1 VSGQE
6 SAREITFGFDGA
18 TLTLSDVHAGAST
31 RSRAGEL
38 WSVHAVLILHGA
50 RAETHVWLSELD
62 MPLDAFFRGLADS
75 LHGWEGTKEWATYEG
90 GLRLSCTADRLG
102 HISVLVELRERSGPD
117 GWCVQGEVPLEAGQ
131 LERLAAAVARFLEP
145 S

>member
-1 VSGQE
+1 VSGHE

-18 TLTLSDVHAGAST
+18 TLSLTDFHAGAST
-31 RSRAGEL
+31 RSGHGEL
-38 WSVHAVLILHGA
+38 WAVHAVLILHGV

-62 MPLDAFFRGLADS
+62 VPLDAFFRGLADS
-75 LHGWEGTKEWATYEG
+75 FRGWKGAKEWATYEG

-102 HISVLVELRERSGPD
+102 HISMVVELHERSGPD
-117 GWCVQGEVPLEAGQ
+117 GWCLQGEVPLEAGQ
-131 LERLAAAVARFLEP
+131 LEQLAAAVARFFQP